1 MASKIYPSVKPADGT
16 SRLQANASS
25 KQIRGAIKPLTKGLR
40 DYDKSG
46 GGRNPAVPTERWIKA
61 LKDAIG

>member
-25 KQIRGAIKPLTKGLR
+25 RQIRGVIKPFTKPTG
-40 DYDKSG
+40 YDDESG
-46 GGRNPAVPTERWIKA
+46 KRNPAVPTERWIKA